1 MCLHALGSWSSL
13 QVSVCRVCRVC
24 RAAVFVEEEEGCRR
38 QCQDS

>member
-13 QVSVCRVCRVC
+13 QVSVCRVCR
-24 RAAVFVEEEEGCRR
+24 AAVFVEEEEEGCRR